1 MLQNSKKYFLVYLF
15 LIYIFSLNLQSAEN
29 ENKQTKSSI
38 DIKSVQS
45 RFYPDKYK
53 DVFRSVVSM
62 LQNNKFKIKFT
73 DMNSG
78 VISADATPEVSENM
92 SQAAAAVGELII
104 PFFSA
109 FRKEEVNQWSVST
122 NIEEKA
128 KGTLV
133 RLTIVQEKNKGGFF
147 TSAED
152 KSKAD
157 DLTNRPEL
165 YQALFAKIDKE
176 LFIRRSLN

>member
-1 MLQNSKKYFLVYLF
+1 MLRSSKRYFLICLF
-15 LIYIFSLNLQSAEN
+15 LIFTILTNLHSAEN

-45 RFYPDKYK
+45 RSYPDKYK

-92 SQAAAAVGELII
+92 SQVAAAVGELVI

-109 FRKEEVNQWSVST
+109 FRKEEVNEWSLST
-122 NIEEKA
+122 NIEETV
-128 KGTLV
+128 KGTMV
-133 RLTIVQEKNKGGFF
+133 RLTIIQEKRKDGFF
-147 TSAED
+147 TSAQD
-152 KSKAD
+152 KNKAD

-176 LFIRRSLN
+176 LFIRRSLK